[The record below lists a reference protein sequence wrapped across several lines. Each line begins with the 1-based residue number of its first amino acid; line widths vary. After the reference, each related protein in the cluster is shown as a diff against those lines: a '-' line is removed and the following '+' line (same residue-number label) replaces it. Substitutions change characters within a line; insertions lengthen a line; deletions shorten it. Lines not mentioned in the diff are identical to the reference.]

1 MTTANKIEYF
11 ERVYGDV
18 LDEVMS
24 IPVLQESFEVD

>member
-1 MTTANKIEYF
+1 MKMF
-11 ERVYGDV
+11 EKTEQGDV